1 MKYSEISLE
10 AERTG
15 RWSTKEHQ
23 KFLEAV
29 HIFGKNW
36 IKVARFISTRNSTQV
51 RSHAQKFYMREE
63 QKVHPNSMHSMP
75 ALDKATQYGEDVFF
89 GI

>member
-1 MKYSEISLE
+1 MKYSEISLA

-15 RWSTKEHQ
+15 RWSTKEHE

-36 IKVARFISTRNSTQV
+36 IKVAKFISTRNSTQV

-63 QKVHPNSMHSMP
+63 QKVHPMHPMST
-75 ALDKATQYGEDVFF
+75 LDKTTQYGEGVCF